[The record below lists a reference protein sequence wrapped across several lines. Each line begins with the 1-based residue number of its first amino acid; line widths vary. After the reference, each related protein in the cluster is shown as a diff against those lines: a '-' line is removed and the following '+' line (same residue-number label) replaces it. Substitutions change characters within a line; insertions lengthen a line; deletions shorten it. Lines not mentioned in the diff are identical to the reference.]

1 MKRFVRHILGRNRL
15 VLWAVCAFTIALM
28 AVAAATNTT
37 YAQSSTTTE
46 DLKKEAEKGNVS
58 AQVQYAI
65 LLEDGKSVPRD
76 YAQAALW
83 YRAAA
88 SKGHKMALRQLGMME
103 INGRGI
109 KKDTSQGFER
119 ILLAAK
125 LGDTAAQTL
134 VGNSY
139 LTGQWI
145 KKDALEGYTWL
156 NIAALNNDTVAA
168 EKKRQYRRV
177 VGQKAFKES
186 YRRAV
191 EWEPI
196 PFNQNVRLQAEK
208 SIPIEKFFQ
217 KNAVVSKQAA
227 RAVLRVCVD
236 ETGALIGDPAT
247 VTSSGSIAFDEAA
260 ANWAKTA
267 TYKPKITDGK
277 LGKGCT
283 SFAVKFDGISE
294 STPADK
300 KDLWIAKS
308 IEAGRKELPRDLG
321 KELVIDGVDRDGAEG
336 LVYQYKYK
344 NIDLN
349 STDPRVIETLKASLP
364 YVPGE
369 TVCKDKGASA
379 IVRYGVS
386 LRYRYRDKNDVP
398 IGDAFID
405 QGFCSTVPGSLVSGS
420 VQKEPRV
427 DSNFPLDSD
436 WYYPAIAKREN
447 VTGKVTLR
455 ACLDEHGE
463 LVSAPIVIGPVHPLL
478 DMAAVNVAKD
488 YVYFPGT
495 INGKSAPMCLS
506 YRVNF
511 KITEGKSTLLESILG
526 TLLLIAL

>member
-1 MKRFVRHILGRNRL
+1 MGPSVRHILNDDHIL
-15 VLWAVCAFTIALM
+15 LKIFICAI
-28 AVAAATNTT
+28 AVAAMAVTSSEV
-37 YAQSSTTTE
+37 YAQSSMTTE
-46 DLKKEAEKGNVS
+46 DLRKEAEKGNVS

-65 LLEDGKSVPRD
+65 QLEDGKSVPAD
-76 YAQAALW
+76 YAQAVLW
-83 YRAAA
+83 YRTAA
-88 SKGHKMALRQLGMME
+88 SKGHKTALRRLGLME
-103 INGRGI
+103 IEGRGT
-109 KKDTSQGFER
+109 KKDAAQGFER
-119 ILLAAK
+119 LLLAAK
-125 LGDTAAQTL
+125 LGDTEAQTV

-145 KKDALEGYTWL
+145 KKDVLEGYTWL
-156 NIAALNNDTVAA
+156 NIAALNKDAVAGV
-168 EKKRQYRRV
+168 KKRKYRRL
-177 VGQKAFKES
+177 VGKKAFTES

-191 EWEPI
+191 EWTPI
-196 PFNQNVRLQAEK
+196 PFNRNVSLQADT
-208 SIPIEKFFQ
+208 SVPLEKFFP
-217 KNAVVSKQAA
+217 KDAAVSQ
-227 RAVLRVCVD
+227 RPERTVLRVCVD
-236 ETGALIGDPAT
+236 ESGALIGTPTT
-247 VTSSGSIAFDEAA
+247 VTSSGSILFDEAA
-260 ANWAKTA
+260 ANWAMKA

-277 LGKGCT
+277 LEKGCT
-283 SFAVKFDGISE
+283 SFAVKFDGINE
-294 STPADK
+294 ATPADAK
-300 KDLWIAKS
+300 EAWIAKA
-308 IEAGRKELPRDLG
+308 IVENRKALPRDIG
-321 KELVIDGVDRDGAEG
+321 QEMVIDGVDRDGAEG

-405 QGFCSTVPGSLVSGS
+405 QNFCSTVPGSLVSGS

-436 WYYPAIAKREN
+436 WYYPAKAKQEN

-455 ACLDEHGE
+455 ACLNENAE
-463 LVSAPIVIGPVHPLL
+463 LMSTPVVIGPVHPLL
-478 DMAAVNVAKD
+478 DLAAVNIAKD

-495 INGKSAPMCLS
+495 VNGKSAPMCLS